1 MNFMW
6 IELDNE
12 SQVSVSTKYFSLVEI
27 GYIAS
32 NYYELDT
39 SGSSFKIS
47 DTPVVLYIYFKLGSS
62 IEVESQSLIENNLI
76 KCIYAMMHSYCL
88 RSASKDRKT
97 PRSALPLLN
106 IRPQVQLKR
115 KSCAWL
121 SMQIPI

>member
-47 DTPVVLYIYFKLGSS
+47 DTPVVLYIYFKF
-62 IEVESQSLIENNLI
+62 
-76 KCIYAMMHSYCL
+76 
-88 RSASKDRKT
+88 D
-97 PRSALPLLN
+97 
-106 IRPQVQLKR
+106 
-115 KSCAWL
+115 L
-121 SMQIPI
+121 S